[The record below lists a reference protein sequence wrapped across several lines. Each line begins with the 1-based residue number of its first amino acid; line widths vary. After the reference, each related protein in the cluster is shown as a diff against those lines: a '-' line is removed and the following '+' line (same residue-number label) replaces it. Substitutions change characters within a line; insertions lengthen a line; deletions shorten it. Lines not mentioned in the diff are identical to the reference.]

1 MTAFGPSLNTKEE
14 IMKTIKSICLMILLI
29 PCIGLEILFQALE
42 VCFSAGHDFMDK
54 INDKLMKKALQE
66 DEPKD
71 EEENK

>member
-1 MTAFGPSLNTKEE
+1 
-14 IMKTIKSICLMILLI
+14 MKTIKSICLMILLI

-42 VCFSAGHDFMDK
+42 ACFSAGYDFMDK

-66 DEPKD
+66 DEKPEK